1 MVGKL
6 GTDAYELAAD
16 GAVWRSPGASPS
28 LSVPARVAQ
37 LAEHLSC
44 KQVVEGSIPSSG
56 STSQL
61 FRRKSDVLPSAEW
74 WGAKTT
80 LRHASSVGLFLEF
93 RSLLWLRVRLRFL
106 VSGLIPVGRLVF
118 CWRE

>member
-6 GTDAYELAAD
+6 STNAYELAAD
-16 GAVWRSPGASPS
+16 GAVWRQVGASPS
-28 LSVPARVAQ
+28 LFVPARVAQ

-80 LRHASSVGLFLEF
+80 LRHASFVGSFLAF
-93 RSLLWLRVRLRFL
+93 RWVLLPLVRLRFL
-106 VSGLIPVGRLVF
+106 ASGSIPAGRQDS